1 MSKYFNFWNMCYT
14 NKWVTIEQVK
24 QAVEKALITTEE
36 YKTITGEDY
45 ILPVTP

>member
-14 NKWVTIEQVK
+14 NKWVVIEQVQ
-24 QAVEKALITTEE
+24 QAVAKGLITNNE

-45 ILPVTP
+45 AV